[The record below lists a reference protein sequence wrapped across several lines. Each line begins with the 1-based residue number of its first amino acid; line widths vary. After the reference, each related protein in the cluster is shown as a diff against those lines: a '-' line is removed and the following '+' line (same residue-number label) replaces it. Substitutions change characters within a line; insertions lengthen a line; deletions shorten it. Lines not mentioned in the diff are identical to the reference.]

1 MSAGLSTFIV
11 TALWALPIVIALILM
26 VVYYRPPSLE
36 EIRRADEVATK
47 Q

>member
-11 TALWALPIVIALILM
+11 TALWALPIIVALIF
-26 VVYYRPPSLE
+26 VSIYYRPPSADELTK
-36 EIRRADEVATK
+36 ADEVAKK